1 MFRRTPRSTLT
12 GTLLPFT
19 TLFRSVA
26 VTELG
31 GFIHDPGGMVW
42 GHPRGA
48 DAAIML
54 QTGLETGEVEA
65 GTHVMFDCHGTI
77 DQYCWDGGNTW
88 VVGGEPEGPARRF
101 SEATVTVAT
110 DLPDAMRARQSVV

>member
-1 MFRRTPRSTLT
+1 MAAWAPGATWRDLNKAYA
-12 GTLLPFT
+12 
-19 TLFRSVA
+19 VA

-77 DQYCWDGGNTW
+77 DQSCWDGGNTW

-101 SEATVTVAT
+101 SEATEIG
-110 DLPDAMRARQSVV
+110 RAWCRGRGCQ